1 MSNDDW
7 LWAICMIATG
17 LFIIAVLG
25 FASGCVSVEVT
36 HNTTVIATDNET
48 TVEGKYEGTNTD
60 R

>member
-7 LWAICMIATG
+7 IWAICMTVTG
-17 LFIIAVLG
+17 LFIIAVV
-25 FASGCVSVEVT
+25 AATGCVSVDVT
-36 HNTTVIATDNET
+36 HYTTVIALDNET